1 MNAKY
6 FLGIALA
13 AATAVAAC
21 GGGSD
26 PNSLGGD
33 EDNGTGGEAPARVP
47 GKSGGS
53 SSDNGGTPAPD
64 TGGTQPQP
72 TAGGG
77 NATNSPAGQTFFV
90 QNVFPFLKAGCGG
103 CHGGA
108 GAAGAPVW
116 INNADALASYKLQFQ
131 MGFVVTDSRIVLKTP
146 HGGSTTNELSAAQ
159 KTTFNQWVAMEL
171 KDGGNKATPNVLEK
185 LGGCLDQQKFN
196 AIGLQ
201 NLRTIRR
208 GNENANNCTGCDNA
222 QCSTCHAG
230 GEANFVNSFGVS
242 TAILPANNTFVQTKQ
257 QPFIMKYFGLSPT
270 GDPVASNALETKS
283 EATITGKPYTHPMF
297 RLSDTMKANIQ
308 SFVDDAVS
316 KYKAGTCT
324 AAPPA
329 QNP

>member
-33 EDNGTGGEAPARVP
+33 DNGTGDEAPARVP
-47 GKSGGS
+47 GKGG
-53 SSDNGGTPAPD
+53 SSDNGDNGPAPSTD
-64 TGGTQPQP
+64 GTQPQP
-72 TAGGG
+72 NAGGG
-77 NATNSPAGQTFFV
+77 DATNSPAGQKFFV
-90 QNVFPFLKAGCGG
+90 ENVFPFLKSGCGG

-108 GAAGAPVW
+108 GAAGAPTW
-116 INNADALASYKLQFQ
+116 INNADAIASYKLQFQ
-131 MGFVVTDSRIVLKTP
+131 MGYVVQSSRIVLKTP

-185 LGGCLDQQKFN
+185 LGGCLDEQKFQ

-222 QCSTCHAG
+222 RCSTCHAG
-230 GEANFVNSFGVS
+230 GEADFVNSYGVS
-242 TAILPANNTFVQTKQ
+242 TAILPANNTYVQTQK
-257 QPFIMKYFGLSPT
+257 QPFIMKYFGISPT
-270 GDPVASNALETKS
+270 GEPVASDALQKKS

-297 RLSDTMKANIQ
+297 RLSDTQKANIQ